1 MNLKVKEFTKEELLL
16 QLMAGE
22 IDTEFLLDYIVLI
35 NRVYNKLIDEVIRL
49 GGDL

>member
-1 MNLKVKEFTKEELLL
+1 MSLKVKEFTKEELLL
-16 QLMAGE
+16 QLMARE

-35 NRVYNKLIDEVIRL
+35 NRVYNKLIDEVRRL